1 MNWKSSIPS
10 LLMILG
16 LAIMLNAYRPI
27 LERLSFAYAAGV
39 PILWTTT
46 DVLVLL
52 APPIAVVVLI
62 VLFYMFKRK
71 RIESK

>member
-27 LERLSFAYAAGV
+27 LERMAFAWGAGI
-39 PILWTTT
+39 PILWTPT
-46 DVLVLL
+46 DVLILL
-52 APPIAVVVLI
+52 GPPIALVVFVAL
-62 VLFYMFKRK
+62 
-71 RIESK
+71 S